1 MPRSDADQQ
10 LFNAFQDTSKFGI
23 SIAELGKDERYKG
36 YFMTII
42 ADHECGISKELS
54 KDATVE
60 RALTVDANPLEL
72 QGPQRPARTQH
83 RAFVPRKHHRVVFK
97 EFCSTVGDLETL
109 GEVASVLEQTTI
121 ALRLMLCAGWV
132 HRDISSG
139 NILAF
144 RPTDTEPRQAKLS
157 DLKYARKYPPDPTYQ
172 AAIDPKTHDLESVW
186 WIFLWTVSMRVPH
199 EASRKFFR
207 AVFNHSTSRCSSE
220 RAKCLLEPI
229 HGMLATDLAPSL
241 QLLSNSFEYL
251 RINQLHH
258 YTNRE
263 RNKALN
269 DVLSFTE
276 IHEAFTCFFKTILEK
291 ITGWQTTALGADNTT
306 VTKAD
311 DVVTP
316 AFSQKHTTEQ
326 PAAPAR
332 SPKKRTREGTS
343 VGAQVDA
350 YVLASVPE

>member
-60 RALTVDANPLEL
+60 RALSADLLDPQNHS
-72 QGPQRPARTQH
+72 PQRPARTQH

-97 EFCSTVGDLETL
+97 EFCSTVGDLETM

-144 RPTDTEPRQAKLS
+144 RPTDTERRQAKLS

-172 AAIDPKTHDLESVW
+172 AAIDPKTSPRQT
-186 WIFLWTVSMRVPH
+186 I
-199 EASRKFFR
+199 
-207 AVFNHSTSRCSSE
+207 SSN
-220 RAKCLLEPI
+220 P
-229 HGMLATDLAPSL
+229 P
-241 QLLSNSFEYL
+241 
-251 RINQLHH
+251 
-258 YTNRE
+258 
-263 RNKALN
+263 
-269 DVLSFTE
+269 
-276 IHEAFTCFFKTILEK
+276 
-291 ITGWQTTALGADNTT
+291 
-306 VTKAD
+306 
-311 DVVTP
+311 
-316 AFSQKHTTEQ
+316 FSQKHTAEQ

-332 SPKKRTREGTS
+332 SSKKRTREGTT
-343 VGAQVDA
+343 VGAQVDGC
-350 YVLASVPE
+350 VLASVPEDPAHKKLSLRPAKEMQPPSKLSTTRSSTKTKSSSKRKGKTRARA